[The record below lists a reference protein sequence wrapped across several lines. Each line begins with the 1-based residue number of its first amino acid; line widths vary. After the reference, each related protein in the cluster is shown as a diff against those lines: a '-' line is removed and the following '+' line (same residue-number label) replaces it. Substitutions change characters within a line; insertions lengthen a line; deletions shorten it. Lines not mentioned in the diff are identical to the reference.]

1 MILFTAAAGFAVSAA
16 FNAALA
22 RARIHGSTVTALRLP
37 LAVGAE
43 YLIVV
48 FFNKLVKLLSAV

>member
-1 MILFTAAAGFAVSAA
+1 MILFTAAAGFAVTAA

-22 RARIHGSTVTALRLP
+22 CASVYRSAVTALRLP

-43 YLIVV
+43 YLIVE